1 MNLSKAFFEGRRL
14 ETLVENKTSYTLQH
28 AEMHVFETH
37 QQAERVLLQ
46 FDQPVLAT
54 MLVGKKVMH
63 LNEHKP
69 FEFLPG
75 ESLILPADEIMCI
88 DFPEADLQNP
98 TRCLAMTIAE
108 EKIRE
113 IAMLM
118 NENMPKT
125 EDEEWQFLTHNFH
138 FTNDIAIHQII
149 HRLLFLFTENHPSK
163 EVFLDLSLRELV
175 IRILQTERREYHTA
189 QSFISDQDNRL
200 TYIIKYIRENLD
212 KSLTVEELSRKAYMS
227 ESHFHRVFKN
237 ELGISPIDYINEE
250 RINLA
255 TKLLKDTRKKIKEIY
270 MECGFNSMS
279 YFNRVFKHK
288 KKVSPKEYQMK
299 YKSVGLE

>member
-1 MNLSKAFFEGRRL
+1 MNLSRAFFEERRL

-28 AEMHVFETH
+28 AEMHIFETH
-37 QQAERVLLQ
+37 QQAEQILLQ

-63 LNEHKP
+63 LNKHEP

-75 ESLILPADEIMCI
+75 ESLILPAQELMCI
-88 DFPEADLQNP
+88 DFPEADLHNP
-98 TRCLAMTIAE
+98 TRCLAMTISP
-108 EKIRE
+108 EKIQE
-113 IAMLM
+113 IARLM
-118 NENMPKT
+118 NENMPKA
-125 EDEEWQFLTHNFH
+125 EQEEWQFLAHNFH

-175 IRILQTERREYHTA
+175 IRILQTERKEYHTT

-255 TKLLKDTRKKIKEIY
+255 TKLLKDTQKKIKEIY

-288 KKVSPKEYQMK
+288 KKVSPKEYQLK
-299 YKSVGLE
+299 YKSVGFD

>member
-1 MNLSKAFFEGRRL
+1 
-14 ETLVENKTSYTLQH
+14 
-28 AEMHVFETH
+28 
-37 QQAERVLLQ
+37 
-46 FDQPVLAT
+46 
-54 MLVGKKVMH
+54 MH